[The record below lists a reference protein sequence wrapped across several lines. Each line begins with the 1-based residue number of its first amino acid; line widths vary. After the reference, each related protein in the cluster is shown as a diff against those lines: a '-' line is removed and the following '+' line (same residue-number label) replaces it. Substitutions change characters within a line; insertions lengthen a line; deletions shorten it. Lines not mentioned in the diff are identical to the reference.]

1 MGVWAPPPIHNS
13 LQFVELIELVRMT
26 KHGRVAALD
35 PAHKTVPYSCRSP
48 DSVFANIYFNANSYS
63 SRSCLGL
70 ELQKFCKH
78 LAAGFIFMAA
88 GRAAAVFIKAEHRP
102 GFHKR
107 WSADPQ
113 PVPIGGTYFTICS
126 LQPEV
131 PSCRSCSSAALIS
144 CSPSR
149 TSTLATY
156 FNIWTIVH
164 NYTHQKPSKEGL

>member
-1 MGVWAPPPIHNS
+1 MHCFLCVDIHTTSASPSVSSVRWCFPSQPRWPRLTQREPEPGAAAN
-13 LQFVELIELVRMT
+13 QFLSVRYS
-26 KHGRVAALD
+26 HAATS
-35 PAHKTVPYSCRSP
+35 PATARHQLM
-48 DSVFANIYFNANSYS
+48 SVFWAGWSDWS
-63 SRSCLGL
+63 
-70 ELQKFCKH
+70 
-78 LAAGFIFMAA
+78 LA
-88 GRAAAVFIKAEHRP
+88 VSTKAEHRP